1 MGLLIYGSVSGA
13 CKLLAATQ
21 RSRRL
26 AGAAGSRGLV
36 PSASPLLLGHG
47 AQRALGSVGPGLW
60 PSLVGKVLG
69 GATIAVYHPQSALH
83 LCCSCQ
89 RPTPAPPSPTP

>member
-1 MGLLIYGSVSGA
+1 MGRLIYGSVSGA

-21 RSRRL
+21 RSWWL
-26 AGAAGSRGLV
+26 AGAAGPRGPV
-36 PSASPLLLGHG
+36 PSASPLLPGHG
-47 AQRALGSVGPGLW
+47 PQRALGSVGPGLW
-60 PSLVGKVLG
+60 PSLVGQVPG
-69 GATIAVYHPQSALH
+69 GATIAVYRPPSAPY